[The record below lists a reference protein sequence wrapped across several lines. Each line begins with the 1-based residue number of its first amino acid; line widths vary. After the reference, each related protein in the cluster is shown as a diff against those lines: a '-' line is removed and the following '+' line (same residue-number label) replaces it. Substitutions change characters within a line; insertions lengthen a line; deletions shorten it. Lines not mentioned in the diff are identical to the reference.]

1 MSDVHT
7 DSDDA
12 DASLLDERCFE
23 HGSVH
28 LHIVITVSDQ
38 HDEAAP
44 ILIKCVSSKYL
55 L

>member
-1 MSDVHT
+1 MSDART

-12 DASLLDERCFE
+12 DASCLDERRFE

-38 HDEAAP
+38 HDEAVP
-44 ILIKCVSSKYL
+44 TLIKCVISKYL